1 MVIARERGC
10 MEWGKTCDTGSND
23 VRKVKLH
30 RFLASQT
37 TNWLQLTRGRGSIFS
52 VFKTGSTALTCKDKF
67 LVCEFSA
74 LSFLQIVCTA
84 QGHC

>member
-1 MVIARERGC
+1 MVIAHERGC
-10 MEWGKTCDTGSND
+10 MEWGKTCVTGSND
-23 VRKVKLH
+23 VSKSNSTESWLPR
-30 RFLASQT
+30 
-37 TNWLQLTRGRGSIFS
+37 LQLTRGRGSIFS